1 MKHCKKELK
10 KTNSFLV
17 AAVVAAVAAA
27 AVATAV
33 VELAALVVGK
43 LQVHSRGK
51 MVLVIKTHPSR
62 LKK

>member
-17 AAVVAAVAAA
+17 AAVVAAAVVAK
-27 AVATAV
+27 AV

-43 LQVHSRGK
+43 LQVDSRDK
-51 MVLVIKTHPSR
+51 MALVIKSHQIR
-62 LKK
+62 V

>member
-17 AAVVAAVAAA
+17 AVVAAAV
-27 AVATAV
+27 VATAV
-33 VELAALVVGK
+33 VDLAALVVGK

>member
-43 LQVHSRGK
+43 LQVDSRDK
-51 MVLVIKTHPSR
+51 MALVIKSHQIR
-62 LKK
+62 V